1 MNPRKKTIAIFSAL
15 YMPHLGGVEKYSQ
28 SIARELSGDCDVI
41 VFCCNTE
48 NMPEEVTDGNI
59 MVYYLPCFPISQG
72 RFPIPK
78 PEGLR
83 LIRKVV
89 SETHIDFAIVQCRFY
104 LLSLWADLFL
114 KSQGIRFIQIEHGAG
129 KADMKNP
136 LVNLIWHTFDR
147 AVTIIEK
154 TVSKEFYGVSQ
165 AAIRWLEHYG
175 IRGKGVLS
183 NSVAPGD
190 FVLPDCTVPWRA
202 KYNIPSEAILISFC
216 GRIMPEKGITDLLNA
231 FDSLNRDGIFLAV
244 AGDGDMD
251 CIAPWKEREN
261 IRFLGHIDFSEI
273 PALLHNTQIFCLPSR
288 FIEGQPT
295 AVLEA
300 GCCGTAVIATASGGT
315 LEVIENRVNG
325 ILVPSEDIAAL
336 TEALRE
342 LIDSPEKRAEMGSR
356 LHETILERFT
366 WSVTAEKV
374 RKIMKNV
381 KSAERE

>member
-1 MNPRKKTIAIFSAL
+1 MNSHKKTIAIFSAL

-48 NMPEEVTDGNI
+48 KMPVEVMDGNVK
-59 MVYYLPCFPISQG
+59 VYYLPCFPISQG

-78 PEGLR
+78 PDGLR
-83 LIRKVV
+83 LIRKVF
-89 SETHIDFAIVQCRFY
+89 SETPIDFAIVQCRFY

-114 KSQGIRFIQIEHGAG
+114 KNKGIRFIQIEHGAG

-136 LVNLIWHTFDR
+136 IVNIIWHTFDR
-147 AVTIIEK
+147 AVTVIEK
-154 TVSKEFYGVSQ
+154 TVSKDFYGVSQ

-175 IRGKGVLS
+175 IQGKGVLS
-183 NSVAPGD
+183 NSVAPSD
-190 FVLPDCTVPWRA
+190 FVLPENAVPWRT
-202 KYNIPSEAILISFC
+202 KYNIPSEVILIAFC
-216 GRIMPEKGITDLLNA
+216 GRVMREKGITDLLNA
-231 FDSLNRDGIFLAV
+231 FDSLDREDICLAL
-244 AGDGDMD
+244 AGDGDME
-251 CIAPWKEREN
+251 CVAPWQGREN
-261 IRFLGHIDFSEI
+261 IHFLGHIIFSEV
-273 PALLHNTQIFCLPSR
+273 PALLHDTQIFCLPSR

-315 LEVIENRVNG
+315 LEVIKNQFNG
-325 ILVPSEDIAAL
+325 ILVPSEDVTAL
-336 TEALRE
+336 TDALRE
-342 LIDSPEKRAEMGSR
+342 LIDSPEKRVEMGSR

-374 RKIMKNV
+374 RKIMNN
-381 KSAERE
+381 EEP